1 MLGHSATLSHT
12 LSQTHPL
19 IDEALLSP
27 PARPPVDILSIN
39 LSSRS
44 AFSVNL
50 STPHCLH
57 KPPSPISHQSR
68 KALKPLPPQTL
79 YTLPSNLLAI
89 EPPPPSLWSLS
100 RAHQLFPGP
109 FRVASP
115 LSPGVCGVFVRAL
128 AHCFTMTLHSIKV
141 RSAC

>member
-50 STPHCLH
+50 STPHCIH

-89 EPPPPSLWSLS
+89 EPPPSFSLVIEQGPSALPRALQSSVSPFSRGLRGLCPCTGSL
-100 RAHQLFPGP
+100 LYND
-109 FRVASP
+109 SP
-115 LSPGVCGVFVRAL
+115 LY
-128 AHCFTMTLHSIKV
+128 
-141 RSAC
+141 

>member
-1 MLGHSATLSHT
+1 MLGHSATLSHA

-44 AFSVNL
+44 AFPVNL
-50 STPHCLH
+50 YTPLH
-57 KPPSPISHQSR
+57 PSHINPLKALNPPSSFAFVFSH
-68 KALKPLPPQTL
+68 PQTL
-79 YTLPSNLLAI
+79 YSNLLVI
-89 EPPPPSLWSLS
+89 EPPPPPPLWSLS

-115 LSPGVCGVFVRAL
+115 LSPGVHGVFVRAP

>member
-27 PARPPVDILSIN
+27 PAHPPVDILSIN

-68 KALKPLPPQTL
+68 RALKPLPPQTL

-89 EPPPPSLWSLS
+89 EPPPSFSLVIEQGPSALPRALQSSVSPFSRGLRGLCPCTGSL
-100 RAHQLFPGP
+100 LYND
-109 FRVASP
+109 SP
-115 LSPGVCGVFVRAL
+115 LY
-128 AHCFTMTLHSIKV
+128 
-141 RSAC
+141 